1 MSQLFHGCGTSV
13 TILSGTSVT
22 IPSGTSVT
30 IPSGTSVTTVS
41 GTSVTIAVEQVG
53 QWGTWDYING
63 ERGITSVGSVR
74 DDGGRFRG

>member
-1 MSQLFHGCGTSV
+1 MGQRDLSQLFHGYGTSV
-13 TILSGTSVT
+13 TIL
-22 IPSGTSVT
+22 SGTSVT

-63 ERGITSVGSVR
+63 ERGTTSVGWVT
-74 DDGGRFRG
+74 DDGGRFMG